1 MRHVLTTETT
11 LRLAIIKAIE
21 HATFASGFS
30 GSNSNRSLILADAR
44 VAGES
49 RIRDVRE
56 CGEDQRL
63 SDDFNPK
70 AVHRRDAA
78 ERVDALAD
86 RRNNEAIICKRI
98 GK

>member
-1 MRHVLTTETT
+1 M
-11 LRLAIIKAIE
+11 
-21 HATFASGFS
+21 
-30 GSNSNRSLILADAR
+30 SNCNRFLIRADAR

-56 CGEDQRL
+56 CGKDQRL

-70 AVHRRDAA
+70 AVYRRDAA

-86 RRNNEAIICKRI
+86 RRNNKAIIWKRI